1 MGRVKFGRLAG
12 FLHTPNQD
20 MVILIES
27 GSTHNFLDK
36 ALWKLLKLPIST
48 QDCFEVKVANGDVL
62 GTKGA
67 CHEVQT
73 RLQRTLF

>member
-1 MGRVKFGRLAG
+1 
-12 FLHTPNQD
+12 

-67 CHEVQT
+67 CMKFKLGYKGLFS
-73 RLQRTLF
+73 RWTLMFCPWGDVMWS